1 MIDIPGVG
9 KVTIEKLNKA
19 GIFNS
24 QDLLSYFPKKYDYHK
39 INNLEQIELD
49 KTLSLEVIITK
60 MPRLF
65 FIRRKLTK
73 LMIPVKLK
81 SMNFN
86 VIIFN
91 REYLAKVLIK
101 DQQIVVTGKFLK
113 NFNNLSASNL
123 VLKSNFIEGIIPL
136 YGIENISDKNLQKFI
151 KYLLEQNVEVEERIP
166 NFIRQRHGFIDVNQ
180 MIRSIHN
187 PKNLGE
193 VKLAKSRMAYEEL
206 LLFALRVEA
215 IKKINQR
222 VLTPV
227 KKYDIDSVK
236 KFIQSLKFELTNDQ
250 KQATNDIFRDFKQKN
265 QMNRLLQGD
274 VGSGKTI
281 VSIISSYAIVTSG
294 YQVAILAPT
303 LVLAKQHY
311 QTFKNFLESFNVR
324 IALIT
329 SEIKASD
336 KRDVI
341 SKIENHQ
348 IDIVIGTHSLL
359 NDDIKFKNLGF
370 VVIDEQQ
377 RFGVQQRKKI
387 REKGIYPDL
396 LMMSAT
402 PIPRTLAISLFEST
416 DVSQIKEKP
425 KNRKNIQ
432 TKIIDFE
439 SLETV
444 FPKIEAQLE
453 KQRQIFVICPLIMS
467 NDNRTYL
474 SVEEALCIFEK
485 RFVKSSISVLHGKM
499 SDEEKT
505 KVIQDFYDNNI
516 NILISTT
523 VVEVGVNVSNATTMV
538 IFNANAFG
546 LAQLHQLRGR
556 IGRNDLSGYCYLVVD
571 DILEDSERLK
581 ILETTNDGLLISEYD
596 LSIRGPGEVFGYIQS
611 GVPNFQV
618 ANFITDSDLR
628 DKAFVDA
635 LDILESN
642 DFLAKKLYLQ
652 TLKTIESYN
661 LD

>member
-9 KVTIEKLNKA
+9 KATIEKLNKS
-19 GIFNS
+19 GIFDS

-39 INNLEQIELD
+39 IDNLEQIELD

-60 MPRLF
+60 KPRLF

-73 LMIPVKLK
+73 LMIAVKLE

-86 VIIFN
+86 VVIFN

-113 NFNNLSASNL
+113 NFSNFSASNL

-136 YGIENISDKNLQKFI
+136 YGIESISDKNLQKFI

-180 MIRSIHN
+180 MIKYIHN
-187 PKNLGE
+187 PRNLGE
-193 VKLAKSRMAYEEL
+193 VKLAKNRMAYEEL

-236 KFIQSLKFELTNDQ
+236 RFIQSLKFELTDDQ

-294 YQVAILAPT
+294 YQVSILAPT

-311 QTFKNFLESFNVR
+311 QTFMNFLESFNVK

-329 SEIKASD
+329 SEIRASD
-336 KRDVI
+336 KRSII

-444 FPKIEAQLE
+444 FTKIDVQLD
-453 KQRQIFVICPLIMS
+453 KQRQIFVICPLIMNS
-467 NDNRTYL
+467 DNRTYL
-474 SVEEALCIFEK
+474 SVEEALSIFGK

-505 KVIQDFYDNNI
+505 KVIQDFYENNI

-556 IGRNDLSGYCYLVVD
+556 IGRNDLLGYCYLVVD

-581 ILETTNDGLLISEYD
+581 ILETTNDGFLISEYD

-611 GVPNFQV
+611 GAPNFQV